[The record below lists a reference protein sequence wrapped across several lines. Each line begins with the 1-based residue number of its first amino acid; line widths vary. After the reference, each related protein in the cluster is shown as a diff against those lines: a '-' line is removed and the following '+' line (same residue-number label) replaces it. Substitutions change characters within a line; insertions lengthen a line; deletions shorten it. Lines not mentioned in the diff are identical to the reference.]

1 MKGIFFLIF
10 IPFLALSQSND
21 VLKIRGTKPIELLNS
36 NELFFPGRYEGKL
49 LEYSTDDITNN
60 IRGGILFYIKRS
72 NDTVRISSNQNYK
85 LKLNSYDLGVDI
97 ELYDVLQRLRFEY
110 PFVNL
115 IIIKSGNERAFS
127 AGANIK
133 MLAEASHAH
142 KVNFCKYTNETR
154 NFIESSS
161 FESGQY
167 FICSIEGVCAG
178 GGYELALSCDHIL
191 LLDDGSSSV
200 SLPEVPLLA
209 VLPGTGGLTRVT
221 DKRKVRKDL
230 ADVFCTMEE
239 GVKAQKAQEWKLV
252 DTITKK
258 SNYNETLRKII
269 EQNVK
274 NDNSSK
280 KGIILNEINKQTIND
295 DHIKYSTVE
304 LLIDRSKKNA
314 KIVIK
319 SPELLKIDDEN
330 DIIKQGDQFWL
341 LRCARELDDILL
353 HLRFNELDLGVIIF
367 SSQGSLT
374 DVLFYDDLLH
384 KYNSHWFLREIK
396 HLWNRTLKRID
407 LTSRSLVTLI
417 EPGSCFGGFLSEI
430 IFASDR
436 SYMAE
441 GIFDDSNNSEAKIAL
456 SKSNFNFFKMSN
468 GITRLETRFLNESEK
483 IKALENQICNELDS
497 QMALEL
503 GLVTFSFDD
512 IDWEDEVR
520 IFLEERSSFSP
531 DSMTGLEANL
541 RFAGPETMET
551 KIFGRLT
558 AWQNWIFQR
567 PNAVGEEGALK
578 KYGSGNR
585 SKFNWERV

>member
-1 MKGIFFLIF
+1 MGHTINFNVKPSDYKHWKIKIENNIGYLIF
-10 IPFLALSQSND
+10 D
-21 VLKIRGTKPIELLNS
+21 VDEDRGLI
-36 NELFFPGRYEGKL
+36 G
-49 LEYSTDDITNN
+49 D
-60 IRGGILFYIKRS
+60 
-72 NDTVRISSNQNYK
+72 YK

-97 ELYDVLQRLRFEY
+97 ELYDALQRFRFEF
-110 PFVNL
+110 PNINL

-154 NFIESSS
+154 NFIESSFS
-161 FESGQY
+161 ESGQF

-178 GGYELALSCDHIL
+178 GGYELALCCDHIL

-239 GVKAQKAQEWKLV
+239 GLKAKKAQEWKLV

-258 SNYNETLRKII
+258 SNYDETLNNIIKQKVKI
-269 EQNVK
+269 
-274 NDNSSK
+274 DNSHK
-280 KGIILNEINKQTIND
+280 KGIKLNEIKKQIINK
-295 DHIKYSTVE
+295 DHIQYSTIE
-304 LLIDRSKKNA
+304 LIIDRSKKNA
-314 KIVIK
+314 KIIIK
-319 SPELLKIDDEN
+319 SPDLIKVDNEN
-330 DIIKQGDQFWL
+330 DLINQGDQFWL
-341 LRCARELDDILL
+341 VRCARELDDILL

-367 SSQGSLT
+367 SSQGSLS
-374 DVLFYDDLLH
+374 DILFYDNLFH
-384 KYNSHWFLREIK
+384 EYSSNWFIKEIK

-441 GIFDDSNNSEAKIAL
+441 GIFENSNDPEAKITL

-468 GITRLETRFLNESEK
+468 DITRLETRFLNETEK
-483 IKALENQICNELDS
+483 IKELESKILTELDS
-497 QMALEL
+497 QMALDM

>member
-1 MKGIFFLIF
+1 LGHTINFNVKPSDYKHWKIKIENNIGYLIF
-10 IPFLALSQSND
+10 D
-21 VLKIRGTKPIELLNS
+21 VDEDRGLI
-36 NELFFPGRYEGKL
+36 G
-49 LEYSTDDITNN
+49 D
-60 IRGGILFYIKRS
+60 
-72 NDTVRISSNQNYK
+72 YK

-97 ELYDVLQRLRFEY
+97 ELYDALQRFRFEF
-110 PFVNL
+110 PNINL

-154 NFIESSS
+154 NFIESSFS
-161 FESGQY
+161 ESGQY

-178 GGYELALSCDHIL
+178 GGYELALCCDHIL

-239 GVKAQKAQEWKLV
+239 GLKAKKAQEWKLV

-258 SNYNETLRKII
+258 SNYDETLNNII
-269 EQNVK
+269 KQNVK
-274 NDNSSK
+274 IDNSHK
-280 KGIILNEINKQTIND
+280 KGIKLNEIKKQIINK
-295 DHIKYSTVE
+295 DHIQYSTIE
-304 LLIDRSKKNA
+304 LIIDRSKKNA
-314 KIVIK
+314 KIIIK
-319 SPELLKIDDEN
+319 SPDLIKVDNEN
-330 DIIKQGDQFWL
+330 DLINQGDQFWL
-341 LRCARELDDILL
+341 VRCARELDDILL

-367 SSQGSLT
+367 SSQGSLS
-374 DVLFYDDLLH
+374 DILFYDNLFH
-384 KYNSHWFLREIK
+384 EYSSNWFIKEIK

-441 GIFDDSNNSEAKIAL
+441 GIFENSNDPEAKITL

-468 GITRLETRFLNESEK
+468 DITRLETRFLNETEK
-483 IKALENQICNELDS
+483 IKELESKILTELDS
-497 QMALEL
+497 QMALDM

>member
-1 MKGIFFLIF
+1 
-10 IPFLALSQSND
+10 
-21 VLKIRGTKPIELLNS
+21 
-36 NELFFPGRYEGKL
+36 
-49 LEYSTDDITNN
+49 
-60 IRGGILFYIKRS
+60 
-72 NDTVRISSNQNYK
+72 
-85 LKLNSYDLGVDI
+85 
-97 ELYDVLQRLRFEY
+97 
-110 PFVNL
+110 
-115 IIIKSGNERAFS
+115 
-127 AGANIK
+127 
-133 MLAEASHAH
+133 
-142 KVNFCKYTNETR
+142 
-154 NFIESSS
+154 
-161 FESGQY
+161 
-167 FICSIEGVCAG
+167 
-178 GGYELALSCDHIL
+178 
-191 LLDDGSSSV
+191 
-200 SLPEVPLLA
+200 
-209 VLPGTGGLTRVT
+209 
-221 DKRKVRKDL
+221 
-230 ADVFCTMEE
+230 MEE
-239 GVKAQKAQEWKLV
+239 GLKAKKAQEWKLV

-258 SNYNETLRKII
+258 SNYNETLKNII
-269 EQNVK
+269 KKNVK
-274 NDNSSK
+274 SDNSYK
-280 KGIILNEINKQTIND
+280 KGIKLNEIRKQIINN
-295 DHIKYSTVE
+295 DHIQYSTIE

-319 SPELLKIDDEN
+319 SPDSIKVDNEN
-330 DIIKQGDQFWL
+330 DMINQGDQFWL

-367 SSQGSLT
+367 SSQGSL
-374 DVLFYDDLLH
+374 DDILFYDNLLH
-384 KYNSHWFLREIK
+384 EYSSNWFIKEIK

-441 GIFDDSNNSEAKIAL
+441 GVFDDSNDPEAKIAL

-468 GITRLETRFLNESEK
+468 GITRLETRFLNEFEK
-483 IKALENQICNELDS
+483 IKELENEICKELDS
-497 QMALEL
+497 QMALNL

>member
-1 MKGIFFLIF
+1 MRKIDFIVNPKTYKHWKIEIHKNVCNLIF
-10 IPFLALSQSND
+10 NVDEDKGLIGD
-21 VLKIRGTKPIELLNS
+21 
-36 NELFFPGRYEGKL
+36 
-49 LEYSTDDITNN
+49 
-60 IRGGILFYIKRS
+60 
-72 NDTVRISSNQNYK
+72 YK

-97 ELYDVLQRLRFEY
+97 ELFDALQRLRFEY
-110 PFVNL
+110 PYVNL
-115 IIIKSGNERAFS
+115 IIIKSGNDRAFS

-154 NFIESSS
+154 NFLESSL

-167 FICSIEGVCAG
+167 SICSIEGVCAG

-258 SNYNETLRKII
+258 SNYNDVLNKII
-269 EQNVK
+269 KENVK
-274 NDNSSK
+274 NDNSHK
-280 KGIILNEINKQTIND
+280 NGIKLGVLNKQIITE
-295 DHIKYSTVE
+295 DHIKYSTLE
-304 LLIDRSKKNA
+304 LLIDRSNKNA
-314 KIVIK
+314 KIIFN
-319 SPELLKIDDEN
+319 SPDKHNFKNEE
-330 DIIKQGDQFWL
+330 DILKQGDQFWL

-367 SSQGSLT
+367 SSQGSLEN
-374 DVLFYDDLLH
+374 VLHYDSLFH
-384 KYNSHWFLREIK
+384 KYKSNWFINEIK
-396 HLWNRTLKRID
+396 YLWNRTLKRID

-417 EPGSCFGGFLSEI
+417 EPGSCFAGFLTEI

-441 GIFDDSNNSEAKIAL
+441 GIFDESNNPEAKIAL
-456 SKSNFNFFKMSN
+456 TKSNFNFFKMSN
-468 GITRLETRFLNESEK
+468 GITRLETRFLSEPNT
-483 IKALENQICNELDS
+483 IKELEDLAGKELNS
-497 QMALEL
+497 QTASEN
-503 GLVTFSFDD
+503 GLITFSFDD

>member
-1 MKGIFFLIF
+1 MKKINFNINPVNYKHWEVKIENNIGYLIF
-10 IPFLALSQSND
+10 N
-21 VLKIRGTKPIELLNS
+21 V
-36 NELFFPGRYEGKL
+36 NEDEGLFG
-49 LEYSTDDITNN
+49 D
-60 IRGGILFYIKRS
+60 
-72 NDTVRISSNQNYK
+72 YK

-97 ELYDVLQRLRFEY
+97 ELFDALQRFRFEHPY
-110 PFVNL
+110 LNL
-115 IIIKSGNERAFS
+115 IIIRSGNERAFS

-133 MLAEASHAH
+133 MLAEASHSH

-154 NFIESSS
+154 NFLESSS
-161 FESGQY
+161 SESGQY

-191 LLDDGSSSV
+191 LMDDGSSSI

-239 GVKAQKAQEWKLV
+239 GLKAKKAQEWKLV

-258 SNYNETLRKII
+258 SNYDETLKDIIQQNIKI
-269 EQNVK
+269 
-274 NDNSSK
+274 DNSYK
-280 KGIILNEINKQTIND
+280 KGIKLNEIKKQIINN
-295 DHIKYSTVE
+295 DHIQYSTIE
-304 LLIDRSKKNA
+304 LLIDRPNKNA

-319 SPELLKIDDEN
+319 SPDLINVDNEN
-330 DIIKQGDQFWL
+330 DIVNQGDQFWL

-367 SSQGSLT
+367 SSQGSLNNI
-374 DVLFYDDLLH
+374 LFYDNLLH
-384 KYNSHWFLREIK
+384 EYSSNWFIKEIK

-407 LTSRSLVTLI
+407 VTSRSLVTFI

-441 GIFDDSNNSEAKIAL
+441 GVFENSNDPEAKIAL

-483 IKALENQICNELDS
+483 IKELENEICKELDS
-497 QMALEL
+497 QMALNM

>member
-1 MKGIFFLIF
+1 MRKIDFIVNPKTYKHWKIEIHKNVCNLIF
-10 IPFLALSQSND
+10 NVDEDKGLIGD
-21 VLKIRGTKPIELLNS
+21 
-36 NELFFPGRYEGKL
+36 
-49 LEYSTDDITNN
+49 
-60 IRGGILFYIKRS
+60 
-72 NDTVRISSNQNYK
+72 YK

-97 ELYDVLQRLRFEY
+97 ELFDALQRLRFEY
-110 PFVNL
+110 PYVNL
-115 IIIKSGNERAFS
+115 IIIKSGNDRAFS

-154 NFIESSS
+154 NFLESSL

-167 FICSIEGVCAG
+167 SICSIEGVCAG

-258 SNYNETLRKII
+258 SNYNDVLNKII
-269 EQNVK
+269 KENVK
-274 NDNSSK
+274 NDNSHK
-280 KGIILNEINKQTIND
+280 NGIKLGVLNKQIITE
-295 DHIKYSTVE
+295 DHIKYSTLE
-304 LLIDRSKKNA
+304 LLIDRSNKNA
-314 KIVIK
+314 KIIFN
-319 SPELLKIDDEN
+319 SPDKHNFEN
-330 DIIKQGDQFWL
+330 EEDILKQGDQFWL

-367 SSQGSLT
+367 SSQGSLEN
-374 DVLFYDDLLH
+374 VLHYDSLFH
-384 KYNSHWFLREIK
+384 KYKSNWFINEIK
-396 HLWNRTLKRID
+396 YLWNRTLKRID

-417 EPGSCFGGFLSEI
+417 EPGSCFAGFLTEI

-441 GIFDDSNNSEAKIAL
+441 GIFDESNNPEAKIAL
-456 SKSNFNFFKMSN
+456 TKSNFNFFKMSN
-468 GITRLETRFLNESEK
+468 GITRLETRFLSEPNT
-483 IKALENQICNELDS
+483 IKELEDLAGKELNS
-497 QMALEL
+497 KTASEN
-503 GLVTFSFDD
+503 GLITFSFDD

>member
-1 MKGIFFLIF
+1 MKKIDFLVNPKTYKHWKIEIHKNVCNLIF
-10 IPFLALSQSND
+10 NVDEDKGLIGD
-21 VLKIRGTKPIELLNS
+21 
-36 NELFFPGRYEGKL
+36 
-49 LEYSTDDITNN
+49 
-60 IRGGILFYIKRS
+60 
-72 NDTVRISSNQNYK
+72 YK

-97 ELYDVLQRLRFEY
+97 ELFDALQRLRFEY
-110 PFVNL
+110 PYVNL
-115 IIIKSGNERAFS
+115 IIIKSGNDRAFS

-154 NFIESSS
+154 NFLESSL

-167 FICSIEGVCAG
+167 SICSIEGVCAG

-258 SNYNETLRKII
+258 SNYNDVLNKII
-269 EQNVK
+269 KENVK
-274 NDNSSK
+274 NDNSHK
-280 KGIILNEINKQTIND
+280 NGIKLGVLNKQIITE
-295 DHIKYSTVE
+295 DHIKYSTLE
-304 LLIDRSKKNA
+304 LLIDRSNKNA
-314 KIVIK
+314 KIIFN
-319 SPELLKIDDEN
+319 SPDKQNFEN
-330 DIIKQGDQFWL
+330 EEDILKQGDQFWL

-367 SSQGSLT
+367 SSQGSLEN
-374 DVLFYDDLLH
+374 VLHYDSLFH
-384 KYNSHWFLREIK
+384 KYKSNWFLNEIK
-396 HLWNRTLKRID
+396 YLWNRTLKRID

-417 EPGSCFGGFLSEI
+417 EPGSCFAGFLTEI

-441 GIFDDSNNSEAKIAL
+441 GIFDESNNPEAKIAL
-456 SKSNFNFFKMSN
+456 TKSNFNFFKMSN
-468 GITRLETRFLNESEK
+468 GITRLETRFLSEPNT
-483 IKALENQICNELDS
+483 IKELEDLAGKELNS
-497 QMALEL
+497 QTASEN
-503 GLVTFSFDD
+503 GLITFSFDD

>member
-1 MKGIFFLIF
+1 MGHTINFNVKPSDYKHWKIKIENNIGYLIF
-10 IPFLALSQSND
+10 D
-21 VLKIRGTKPIELLNS
+21 VDEDRGLI
-36 NELFFPGRYEGKL
+36 G
-49 LEYSTDDITNN
+49 D
-60 IRGGILFYIKRS
+60 
-72 NDTVRISSNQNYK
+72 YK

-97 ELYDVLQRLRFEY
+97 ELYDALQRFRFEY
-110 PFVNL
+110 PNINL

-154 NFIESSS
+154 NFIESSFS
-161 FESGQY
+161 ESGQY

-178 GGYELALSCDHIL
+178 GGYELALCCDHIL

-239 GVKAQKAQEWKLV
+239 GLKAKKAQEWKLV

-258 SNYNETLRKII
+258 SNYDETLNNIIKQKVKI
-269 EQNVK
+269 
-274 NDNSSK
+274 DNSHK
-280 KGIILNEINKQTIND
+280 KGIKLNEIKKQIINK
-295 DHIKYSTVE
+295 DHIQYSTIE
-304 LLIDRSKKNA
+304 LIIDRSKKNA
-314 KIVIK
+314 KIIIK
-319 SPELLKIDDEN
+319 SPDLIKIDNEN
-330 DIIKQGDQFWL
+330 DLINQGDQFWL
-341 LRCARELDDILL
+341 VRCARELDDILL

-367 SSQGSLT
+367 SSQGSLS
-374 DVLFYDDLLH
+374 DILFYDNLFH
-384 KYNSHWFLREIK
+384 EYSSNWFIKEIK

-441 GIFDDSNNSEAKIAL
+441 GIFENSNDPEAKITL

-468 GITRLETRFLNESEK
+468 DITRLETRFLNETEK
-483 IKALENQICNELDS
+483 IKELESKILTELDS
-497 QMALEL
+497 QMALDM

>member
-1 MKGIFFLIF
+1 MKKINFNINPVNYKHWEVKIENKIGYLIF
-10 IPFLALSQSND
+10 N
-21 VLKIRGTKPIELLNS
+21 V
-36 NELFFPGRYEGKL
+36 NEDEGLFG
-49 LEYSTDDITNN
+49 D
-60 IRGGILFYIKRS
+60 
-72 NDTVRISSNQNYK
+72 YK

-97 ELYDVLQRLRFEY
+97 ELFDALQRFRFEHPY
-110 PFVNL
+110 LNL
-115 IIIKSGNERAFS
+115 IIIRSGNERAFS

-133 MLAEASHAH
+133 MLAEASHSH

-154 NFIESSS
+154 NFLESSS
-161 FESGQY
+161 SESGQY

-191 LLDDGSSSV
+191 LMDDGSSSI

-239 GVKAQKAQEWKLV
+239 GLKAKKAQEWKLV

-258 SNYNETLRKII
+258 SNYDETLNEIIKQNIKI
-269 EQNVK
+269 
-274 NDNSSK
+274 DNSYK
-280 KGIILNEINKQTIND
+280 KGIKLNEIKKQIINN
-295 DHIKYSTVE
+295 DHIQYSTIE
-304 LLIDRSKKNA
+304 LLIDRPNKNA

-319 SPELLKIDDEN
+319 SPDLINVDNEN
-330 DIIKQGDQFWL
+330 DIVNQGDQFWL

-367 SSQGSLT
+367 SSQGSLNNI
-374 DVLFYDDLLH
+374 LLYDNLLH
-384 KYNSHWFLREIK
+384 EYSSNWFIKEIK

-407 LTSRSLVTLI
+407 VTSRSLVTFI

-441 GIFDDSNNSEAKIAL
+441 GVFENSNDPEAKIAL

-468 GITRLETRFLNESEK
+468 GITRLETRFLNEFKK
-483 IKALENQICNELDS
+483 IKELENEICKELDS
-497 QMALEL
+497 QMALNM

>member
-1 MKGIFFLIF
+1 MRKIDFIVNPKTYKHWKIEIHKNVCNLIF
-10 IPFLALSQSND
+10 NVDEDKGLIGD
-21 VLKIRGTKPIELLNS
+21 
-36 NELFFPGRYEGKL
+36 
-49 LEYSTDDITNN
+49 
-60 IRGGILFYIKRS
+60 
-72 NDTVRISSNQNYK
+72 YK

-97 ELYDVLQRLRFEY
+97 ELFDALQRLRFEY
-110 PFVNL
+110 PYVNL
-115 IIIKSGNERAFS
+115 IIIKSGNDRAFS

-154 NFIESSS
+154 NFLESSL

-167 FICSIEGVCAG
+167 SICSIEGVCAG

-258 SNYNETLRKII
+258 SNYNDVLNKII
-269 EQNVK
+269 KENVK
-274 NDNSSK
+274 NDNSHK
-280 KGIILNEINKQTIND
+280 NGIKLGVLNKQIITE
-295 DHIKYSTVE
+295 DHIKYSTLE
-304 LLIDRSKKNA
+304 LLIDRSNKNA
-314 KIVIK
+314 KIIFN
-319 SPELLKIDDEN
+319 SPDKQNFEN
-330 DIIKQGDQFWL
+330 EEDILKQGDQFWL

-367 SSQGSLT
+367 SSQGSLEN
-374 DVLFYDDLLH
+374 VLHYDSLFH
-384 KYNSHWFLREIK
+384 KYKSNWFINEIK
-396 HLWNRTLKRID
+396 YLWNRTLKRID

-417 EPGSCFGGFLSEI
+417 EPGSCFAGFLTEI

-441 GIFDDSNNSEAKIAL
+441 GIFDESNNPEAKIAL
-456 SKSNFNFFKMSN
+456 TKSNFNFFKMSN
-468 GITRLETRFLNESEK
+468 GITRLETRFLSEPNT
-483 IKALENQICNELDS
+483 IKELEDLAGKELNSQTALEN
-497 QMALEL
+497 
-503 GLVTFSFDD
+503 GLITFSFDD

>member
-1 MKGIFFLIF
+1 MGHTINFNVKPSDYKHWKIKIENNIGYLIF
-10 IPFLALSQSND
+10 D
-21 VLKIRGTKPIELLNS
+21 VDEDRGLI
-36 NELFFPGRYEGKL
+36 G
-49 LEYSTDDITNN
+49 D
-60 IRGGILFYIKRS
+60 
-72 NDTVRISSNQNYK
+72 YK

-97 ELYDVLQRLRFEY
+97 ELYDALQRFRFEF
-110 PFVNL
+110 PNINL

-154 NFIESSS
+154 NFIESSFS
-161 FESGQY
+161 ESGQY

-178 GGYELALSCDHIL
+178 GGYELALCCDHIL

-239 GVKAQKAQEWKLV
+239 GLKAKKAQEWKLV

-258 SNYNETLRKII
+258 SNYDETLNNII
-269 EQNVK
+269 KQNVK
-274 NDNSSK
+274 IDNSHK
-280 KGIILNEINKQTIND
+280 KGIKLNEIKKQIINK
-295 DHIKYSTVE
+295 DHIQYSTIE
-304 LLIDRSKKNA
+304 LIIDRSKKNA
-314 KIVIK
+314 KIIIK
-319 SPELLKIDDEN
+319 SPDLIKVDN
-330 DIIKQGDQFWL
+330 DNDLINQGDQFWL

-367 SSQGSLT
+367 SSQGSLS
-374 DVLFYDDLLH
+374 DILFYDNLFH
-384 KYNSHWFLREIK
+384 EYSSNWFIKEIK

-441 GIFDDSNNSEAKIAL
+441 GIFENSNDPEAKITL

-468 GITRLETRFLNESEK
+468 DITRLETRFLNETEK
-483 IKALENQICNELDS
+483 IKELESKILTELDS
-497 QMALEL
+497 QMALDM

-567 PNAVGEEGALK
+567 PNAVGDEGALK

>member
-1 MKGIFFLIF
+1 MKKINFNINPVNYKHWKVKIENNIGYLIF
-10 IPFLALSQSND
+10 N
-21 VLKIRGTKPIELLNS
+21 V
-36 NELFFPGRYEGKL
+36 NEDEGLFG
-49 LEYSTDDITNN
+49 D
-60 IRGGILFYIKRS
+60 
-72 NDTVRISSNQNYK
+72 YK

-97 ELYDVLQRLRFEY
+97 ELFDALQRFRFEHPY
-110 PFVNL
+110 LNL

-133 MLAEASHAH
+133 MLAEASHSH

-154 NFIESSS
+154 NFLESSS
-161 FESGQY
+161 SESGQY

-191 LLDDGSSSV
+191 LMDDGSSSI

-239 GVKAQKAQEWKLV
+239 GLKAKKAQEWKLV

-258 SNYNETLRKII
+258 SNYDETLNEIIKQNIKI
-269 EQNVK
+269 
-274 NDNSSK
+274 DNSYK
-280 KGIILNEINKQTIND
+280 KGIKLNEIKKQIINN
-295 DHIKYSTVE
+295 DHIQYSTIE
-304 LLIDRSKKNA
+304 LLIDRPNKNA

-319 SPELLKIDDEN
+319 SPDLINVDNEN
-330 DIIKQGDQFWL
+330 DIVNQGDQFWL

-367 SSQGSLT
+367 SSQGSLNNI
-374 DVLFYDDLLH
+374 LFYDNLLH
-384 KYNSHWFLREIK
+384 EYSSNWFIKEIK

-407 LTSRSLVTLI
+407 VTSRSLVTFI

-441 GIFDDSNNSEAKIAL
+441 GVFENSNDPEAKIAL

-483 IKALENQICNELDS
+483 IKELENEICKELDS
-497 QMALEL
+497 QMALNM

>member
-1 MKGIFFLIF
+1 MGHTINFNVKPSDYKHWKIKIENNIGYLIF
-10 IPFLALSQSND
+10 D
-21 VLKIRGTKPIELLNS
+21 VDEDRGLI
-36 NELFFPGRYEGKL
+36 G
-49 LEYSTDDITNN
+49 D
-60 IRGGILFYIKRS
+60 
-72 NDTVRISSNQNYK
+72 YK

-97 ELYDVLQRLRFEY
+97 ELYDALQRFRFEF
-110 PFVNL
+110 PNINL

-154 NFIESSS
+154 NFIESSFS
-161 FESGQY
+161 ESGQY

-178 GGYELALSCDHIL
+178 GGYELALCCDHIL

-239 GVKAQKAQEWKLV
+239 GLKAKKAQEWKLV

-258 SNYNETLRKII
+258 SNYDETLNNII
-269 EQNVK
+269 KQNVK
-274 NDNSSK
+274 IDNSHK
-280 KGIILNEINKQTIND
+280 KGIKLNEIKKQIINK
-295 DHIKYSTVE
+295 DHIQYSTIE
-304 LLIDRSKKNA
+304 LIIDRSKKNA
-314 KIVIK
+314 KIIIK
-319 SPELLKIDDEN
+319 SPDLLKVDNEN
-330 DIIKQGDQFWL
+330 DMINQGDQFWL

-367 SSQGSLT
+367 SSQGSLS
-374 DVLFYDDLLH
+374 DILFYDNLFH
-384 KYNSHWFLREIK
+384 EYSSNWFIKEIK

-441 GIFDDSNNSEAKIAL
+441 GIFENSNDPEAKITL

-468 GITRLETRFLNESEK
+468 DITRLETRFLNETKK
-483 IKALENQICNELDS
+483 IKELESKILTELDS
-497 QMALEL
+497 QMALDM